1 METHLTLKL
10 VNGIIAAPSSI
21 YISPSQGK
29 RKANCKAEREVN
41 TKFKEDHGH
50 GRHNVT
56 LSQHENVLTAVTTAK
71 FVWHLVAS
79 LVFPPSMQAR
89 QHLLLYEEQ
98 KVICRASYYDDV
110 VYVLCSANH
119 GHPASLDLD

>member
-41 TKFKEDHGH
+41 TKFKEDYGH

-71 FVWHLVAS
+71 VCVAS
-79 LVFPPSMQAR
+79 GGITCLSSPSMQAR
-89 QHLLLYEEQ
+89 QHL
-98 KVICRASYYDDV
+98 
-110 VYVLCSANH
+110 
-119 GHPASLDLD
+119 